1 MNLSKNNI
9 TSFGEQLRTLRE
21 KKRLSLREVAFQIGI
36 DTRPMFYEMKKHEYI
51 SHIPN
56 TDTNSV
62 KLNEQC
68 IILPSYPQLTDS
80 QIDFIGNKIIKYI

>member
-1 MNLSKNNI
+1 MFGLRFNEFTSQQKKNL
-9 TSFGEQLRTLRE
+9 ELHL
-21 KKRLSLREVAFQIGI
+21 FQVGV

-56 TDTNSV
+56 EDINSV

-80 QIDFIGNKIIKYI
+80 QVDFIGNKILKYLKK

>member
-1 MNLSKNNI
+1 
-9 TSFGEQLRTLRE
+9 
-21 KKRLSLREVAFQIGI
+21 
-36 DTRPMFYEMKKHEYI
+36 MFYEMKKHQYI

-56 TDTNSV
+56 HDDNSV

-80 QIDFIGNKIIKYI
+80 QVDFIGNKILKYLKK